1 VIARP
6 VLIIFGRSRQ
16 SGEVPEDWKKTNVSP
31 VFKKGKKE
39 DPGNY
44 RHVSLTSIPGEVME
58 KAKVL
63 NVFFAVLFPSQTSL
77 WESLRLDVASSWK
90 GKGSVKELV
99 LHQMNGQYSIH
110 I

>member
-1 VIARP
+1 
-6 VLIIFGRSRQ
+6 
-16 SGEVPEDWKKTNVSP
+16 
-31 VFKKGKKE
+31 
-39 DPGNY
+39 
-44 RHVSLTSIPGEVME
+44 ME